1 MIIKAFIEMRT
12 KKKKLIAS
20 LMVSMIRNRKFSSFI
35 QNSSLKEYI
44 LSILKIVNQKLKL
57 REECVESSAYL
68 VAFGQALVIHTVF
81 KLWKSKNEKSI
92 TLYKF

>member
-12 KKKKLIAS
+12 KKKLIAS

-44 LSILKIVNQKLKL
+44 LSILKIVNQKIKL

-68 VAFGQALVIHTVF
+68 VHSV
-81 KLWKSKNEKSI
+81 KL
-92 TLYKF
+92 

>member
-1 MIIKAFIEMRT
+1 MIIKAFIEMRI
-12 KKKKLIAS
+12 KKKMIAS

-44 LSILKIVNQKLKL
+44 LSILKIVNQKIKL

-68 VAFGQALVIHTVF
+68 VAFGQALGWLSSIQTM
-81 KLWKSKNEKSI
+81 KIKKKKSI